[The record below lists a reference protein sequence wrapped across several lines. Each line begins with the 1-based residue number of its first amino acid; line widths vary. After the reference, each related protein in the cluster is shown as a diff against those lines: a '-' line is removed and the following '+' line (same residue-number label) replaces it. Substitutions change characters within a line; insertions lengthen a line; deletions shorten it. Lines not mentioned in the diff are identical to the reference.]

1 MDRRL
6 VWICVGVGSTVGGLL
21 PEVWGGSAFGLASL
35 MLACLGG
42 VAGVWLAVKLTG

>member
-1 MDRRL
+1 MDKRV

-35 MLACLGG
+35 MFGCLGG
-42 VAGVWLAVKLTG
+42 VAGVWLAAKLTG